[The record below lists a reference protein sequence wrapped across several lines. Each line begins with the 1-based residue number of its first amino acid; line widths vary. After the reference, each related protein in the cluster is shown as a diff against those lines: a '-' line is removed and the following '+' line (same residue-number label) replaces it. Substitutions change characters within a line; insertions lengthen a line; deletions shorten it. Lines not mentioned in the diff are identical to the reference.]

1 VGSANLSIAAPPGT
15 SANTETSVIPARD
28 ANANP
33 PLKRGRGRPR
43 KNRAEHQGREQLPRN
58 AASRLADREDVT
70 IGIIDE
76 TAPQSGASTGNN
88 NLDIHHTTAG
98 PYMSAKDKAKLREP
112 PWAEARNIVILPLNR
127 LRNPSR
133 AARILANHEDGDSG
147 DGRYDADS
155 ELDTQ
160 RDIDS
165 DTESPGTEEEIDS
178 EDELS
183 EADRAEDVEYEK
195 LLWEQFGMSYEEPT
209 MPETER
215 DFAND
220 YGELGVRGSFVKSQP
235 FIVSD
240 DDDDDFVPKSASDD
254 VYESS

>member
-1 VGSANLSIAAPPGT
+1 MGIANLSIAAPPGT

-43 KNRAEHQGREQLPRN
+43 KYRAELQGREQLPHN
-58 AASRLADREDVT
+58 AASRLADREVT

-76 TAPQSGASTGNN
+76 TAPQSGVSTSNN
-88 NLDIHHTTAG
+88 NIDIHHTTAG
-98 PYMSAKDKAKLREP
+98 PYMSAKDKAKLRDP
-112 PWAEARNIVILPLNR
+112 PWAETRNIVILPPNQP
-127 LRNPSR
+127 RNPSR
-133 AARILANHEDGDSG
+133 AARILTNREDGDSG

-155 ELDTQ
+155 ELDTEH
-160 RDIDS
+160 DIDS

-195 LLWEQFGMSYEEPT
+195 LLWEQFGMSYEEP
-209 MPETER
+209 ETER

-220 YGELGVRGSFVKSQP
+220 YGELGVRGSFVKSKP
-235 FIVSD
+235 FIAY
-240 DDDDDFVPKSASDD
+240 DDDDDFVPRSASDD